1 MSAKR
6 SIAADVETW
15 IKREQMR
22 ADECTSRIAE
32 FERKKRDSER
42 RVECLKAMLDASD
55 FLNAPTADEEA
66 GF

>member
-6 SIAADVETW
+6 AIAADVEAW
-15 IKREQMR
+15 INREQAR
-22 ADECTSRIAE
+22 ADECDARIAE

-42 RVECLKAMLDASD
+42 RVECLKAMLNASD

>member
-6 SIAADVETW
+6 AIATDVEAW
-15 IKREQMR
+15 IKREAAR
-22 ADECTSRIAE
+22 ADECQSKIDQL
-32 FERKKRDSER
+32 ERYKRDSLR

-55 FLNAPTADEEA
+55 FLNAPSADEEA

>member
-6 SIAADVETW
+6 DIASDVETW
-15 IKREQMR
+15 INREKSR
-22 ADECTSRIAE
+22 ANECASKIAE
-32 FERKKRDSER
+32 LERRKRDSER

-55 FLNAPTADEEA
+55 FLNAPTADDEA